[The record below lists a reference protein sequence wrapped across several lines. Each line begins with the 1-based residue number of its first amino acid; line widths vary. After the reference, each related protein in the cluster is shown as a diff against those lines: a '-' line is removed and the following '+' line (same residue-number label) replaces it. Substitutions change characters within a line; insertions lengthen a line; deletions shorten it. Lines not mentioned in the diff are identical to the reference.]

1 MASSMSNVDLAARED
16 MPDMSDVRVSPSAL
30 VAPREGER
38 AENAPMQ
45 PSSIEDS
52 RVRGWQS
59 AWSKTLVWFL
69 KVLPEGLQTL
79 RGMNATGEI
88 DDDSMC
94 SLGVNVFTEAQRTG
108 CLKWPSLQQ
117 CLTILAPRE
126 RLQRFASCN
135 PPNFGCQTQSL
146 VRVRFYP

>member
-1 MASSMSNVDLAARED
+1 MAASMSNVDLAAREG
-16 MPDMSDVRVSPSAL
+16 MPDISEVGVSPSAL
-30 VAPREGER
+30 VTPREGEC

-52 RVRGWQS
+52 RVRGWQA
-59 AWSKTLVWFL
+59 AWSKTIVWFL

-94 SLGVNVFTEAQRTG
+94 SLGVNVFTEAQKTG
-108 CLKWPSLQQ
+108 CLKWPLLQQ
-117 CLTILAPRE
+117 CLTDFKLAPRE
-126 RLQRFASCN
+126 RLQRFASSN
-135 PPNFGCQTQSL
+135 PLNLGVKKSL
-146 VRVRFYP
+146 VCV